1 MRVGAL
7 PTVGR
12 DLTMHRDAHLRSA
25 ADSPVDHGRRV
36 WLPAIGIFLLGAL
49 LTALLWSDSSRQTTH
64 KAGAEFDA
72 KVQRVLDR
80 IATRVTAHEQVLRG
94 VVGLFNGSSEVRR
107 EDFRNYVSSL
117 RLEER
122 YPGIQGVGFSLLV
135 PAAGKAAHIERIRH
149 EGFRQ
154 YDIRPAGGRELHTS
168 IIYLEPFDWRNQRAF
183 GYDMFSEP
191 TRNVAMRRAMETG
204 KAALSGKV
212 RLAQETESDVQPGV
226 LLYVPIYRH
235 EMAVETPEQRT
246 ANLIGWAYSPLR
258 MKNLMGGLFGEELGD
273 VVDLIRFTIYDS
285 EHAARETLLYDSVE
299 SPSFADA
306 SYLAEHSI
314 ELAGRTWTVSARSL
328 PAFDS
333 GRADPKSG
341 ILLGAGLI
349 ISALAAAIAAI
360 VARGYAGTRA
370 ALDATAGA
378 NRELQRSVEEKR
390 AIEDTL
396 RATLREQQAMIDN
409 PLVGIA
415 KIKDGQI
422 DRVNEAFLALVG
434 YRREELQGRQA
445 TLVCPAGPPSRGE
458 GVPATAPPRNG
469 NAVWRGL
476 VSLRHKDG
484 RYLPVQLASAQT
496 AEGQSL
502 WAVVD
507 ETEWRLAKEQV
518 RRLSQA
524 VEQTPNS
531 IVITNVHGEI
541 EYVNAAFTR
550 ISGYTLEEVRGRSPG
565 ALRSGDTPSAVVAA
579 MWAALKRGEDWRG
592 EFINRRKDGEAL
604 VEYEIVTPMREPD
617 GRITHYL
624 AIKEDVTEKKRI
636 AAELDAHRYHLEE
649 MVVERTAQLADA
661 QRAAEEATRAKSAFL
676 ANMSHEIRTPMNA
689 ILGMTH
695 LLRRGELQAKQLEQ
709 VDMMAHAAQH
719 LLRLV
724 DDVLD
729 ISKIEAGMFVV
740 EELPLDAEQ
749 IPAEVRALIADRAAA
764 KGLALKIDTGGLPR
778 RLLGDP
784 TRLTQALLNL
794 AANAVKFTERGS
806 ITLRARVIDT
816 RDDCVCL
823 RFEVEDTGIGVP
835 LAAQARLFRS
845 FEQADTST
853 TRQYGGT
860 GLGLAFTKRIAM
872 LMGGDAG
879 LISEPGVGSTFW
891 FNVWLRKDAEPDGTA
906 SVPAGAADAEQVLR
920 QRFRGTRVLLAE
932 DDLINQ
938 IVACEMIRDIGL
950 EVDTATNGR
959 EAVAMARRNDY
970 ALVLMDMQMP
980 VMDGLEAA
988 RELRRNFDAGSL
1000 PIIAMTAN
1008 AFAADREHC
1017 IAAGMDDF
1025 ISKPCDPSQFYATL
1039 LRWLKQK
1046 KVAAPA

>member
-1 MRVGAL
+1 ML
-7 PTVGR
+7 D
-12 DLTMHRDAHLRSA
+12 DLHPQSA
-25 ADSPVDHGRRV
+25 AGTAAGSAHRV
-36 WLPAIGIFLLGAL
+36 WLPAVLVFLLGAL
-49 LTALLWSDSSRQTTH
+49 LTALLWDDSRRQATQ
-64 KAGAEFDA
+64 KAGDEFAAD
-72 KVQRVLDR
+72 VQRVLDR
-80 IATRVTAHEQVLRG
+80 IVTRITAHEQVLRG
-94 VVGLFNGSSEVRR
+94 VVGLFNGSSDVGR
-107 EDFRNYVSSL
+107 EDFRNYISSL

-122 YPGIQGVGFSLLV
+122 YPGIQGVGFSMLV
-135 PAAGKAAHIERIRH
+135 PAAEKAAHIERIRR

-154 YDIRPAGGRELHTS
+154 YDIRPAGERELYTS
-168 IIYLEPFDWRNQRAF
+168 IIFLEPFDWRNQRAF
-183 GYDMFSEP
+183 GYDMYSEP
-191 TRNVAMRRAMETG
+191 TRNLAMRRAMETG

-212 RLAQETESDVQPGV
+212 RLVQETESDVQPGV
-226 LLYVPIYRH
+226 LIYVPIYRH
-235 EMAVETPEQRT
+235 EMAVETPEQRS
-246 ANLIGWAYSPLR
+246 ANLVGWAYSPLR

-273 VVDLIRFTIYDS
+273 LVDLIRFTIYDS
-285 EHAARETLLYDSVE
+285 EHASRETLLYDSLGTASLTSSRYVVE
-299 SPSFADA
+299 RP
-306 SYLAEHSI
+306 I
-314 ELAGRTWTVSARSL
+314 QLAGSTWTVSARSL
-328 PAFDS
+328 PAFDA
-333 GRADPKSG
+333 GRADPKSA
-341 ILLGAGLI
+341 ILLGAGFI

-370 ALDATAGA
+370 ALAATASA
-378 NRELQRSVEEKR
+378 NLELQHSVEEKR

-396 RATLREQQAMIDN
+396 RATLREQQAMVDN

-422 DRVNEAFLALVG
+422 DWMNEAFIALVG
-434 YRREELQGRQA
+434 YRREELRGRQA
-445 TLVCPAGPPSRGE
+445 TLVCPAGPPAHGDDQAGAS
-458 GVPATAPPRNG
+458 PARTVDT
-469 NAVWRGL
+469 VWRGL
-476 VSLRHKDG
+476 VSFRHKDG
-484 RYLPVQLASAQT
+484 RYLPVQLASARLT
-496 AEGQSL
+496 EGQSL

-550 ISGYTLEEVRGRSPG
+550 VSGYSLAEVRGRSPG
-565 ALRSGDTPSAVVAA
+565 ALRSGDTPSEVIAA

-592 EFINRRKDGEAL
+592 EFVNRRKDGEAL

-636 AAELDAHRYHLEE
+636 VAELDAHRYHLEE
-649 MVVERTAQLADA
+649 MVVQRTAQLAEA

-729 ISKIEAGMFVV
+729 ISKIEAGMFVL
-740 EELPLDAEQ
+740 EELPLDAGH
-749 IPAEVRALIADRAAA
+749 IPAEVLALIADRADA
-764 KGLALKIDTGGLPR
+764 KGLALKVDADGLPR

-794 AANAVKFTERGS
+794 AANAVKFTERGG
-806 ITLRARVIDT
+806 ITLRARVVDAV
-816 RDDCVCL
+816 DDRVCL

-835 LAAQARLFRS
+835 VAAQPRLFNS

-872 LMGGDAG
+872 MMGGEAG
-879 LISEPGVGSTFW
+879 LKSEPGAGSTFW
-891 FNVWLRKDAEPDGTA
+891 FTVWLRKDVEASAEGA
-906 SVPAGAADAEQVLR
+906 SAAEGSDAERVLR

-938 IVACEMIRDIGL
+938 IVACEMIRDLGL
-950 EVDTATNGR
+950 EVDTAANGR
-959 EAVAMARRNDY
+959 EAVAMAHRNDY

-988 RELRRNFDAGSL
+988 RELREGFDAESL

-1017 IAAGMDDF
+1017 IAAGMNDF
-1025 ISKPCDPSQFYATL
+1025 VSKPCDPPQFYATL
-1039 LRWLKQK
+1039 LRWLKRK
-1046 KVAAPA
+1046 AAKAPA